1 MNSRLEAKLF
11 LPSDRRIKT
20 GCCCWLTMKGR
31 TQGQL
36 ALHALGCLLTSLRY
50 LEV

>member
-1 MNSRLEAKLF
+1 MNSPFR
-11 LPSDRRIKT
+11 SDVVFTERPKDKNRM
-20 GCCCWLTMKGR
+20 LLLAHKGR